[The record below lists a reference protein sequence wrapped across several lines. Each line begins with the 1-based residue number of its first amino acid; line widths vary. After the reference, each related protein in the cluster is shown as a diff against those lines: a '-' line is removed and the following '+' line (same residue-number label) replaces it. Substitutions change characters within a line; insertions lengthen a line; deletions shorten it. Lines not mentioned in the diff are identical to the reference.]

1 MTRTVQPGPWGR
13 RIQKDRLP
21 RAVGCGLR
29 GLGKGSFEQLEAN
42 QQSGKQDVEPA
53 QRPTR
58 TWDGGCGGASG
69 EGGRVWLLSWGP
81 EC

>member
-1 MTRTVQPGPWGR
+1 MTRTVQPGPWAR

-21 RAVGCGLR
+21 RAAGCGLR

-42 QQSGKQDVEPA
+42 RQSGKQDVEAA

-58 TWDGGCGGASG
+58 TWRVAGGGCFRRRWEGEASLLGA
-69 EGGRVWLLSWGP
+69 
-81 EC
+81 